1 MVSNKEIIESFLN
14 NDLSYDLNYYL
25 NEPQYIEVMERY
37 LEQENKKLKKRIKNT
52 LLGYVEYQ
60 KDDEIKLLE
69 SLLDKLVSEVGLL
82 KFENNKLEQQN
93 LVDKEMYN
101 TLLGYVEYQK
111 DDEIKLLESLL
122 DKLAIEVE
130 LLEFEN
136 NKLKQQNLVNKEIE
150 NNKLKQQNL
159 VDKEM
164 YSTLITCTW
173 ITIAILIIWTFLIR
187 FN

>member
-37 LEQENKKLKKRIKNT
+37 LEQENKKLKKRIK
-52 LLGYVEYQ
+52 
-60 KDDEIKLLE
+60 
-69 SLLDKLVSEVGLL
+69 
-82 KFENNKLEQQN
+82 
-93 LVDKEMYN
+93 N